1 MSTKLPRNCRARGRK
16 WSERGDSNPGPL
28 PPQSSCNDTIKH
40 LQGIS
45 GTDVPGSFR
54 IGSGQ
59 SAAKLPRGTAMSD
72 CPFKLPLSRSPVSK
86 RLLDA
91 SGMILSK
98 GISDIDAE
106 YIIRAVNTF
115 EKAKEAL
122 RPFADNSDYW
132 SAFKDTDDL
141 TVTPSAPGGWE
152 VPMECAVGDLRR
164 AAAVLKEM
172 EDEG

>member
-1 MSTKLPRNCRARGRK
+1 
-16 WSERGDSNPGPL
+16 
-28 PPQSSCNDTIKH
+28 
-40 LQGIS
+40 
-45 GTDVPGSFR
+45 
-54 IGSGQ
+54 
-59 SAAKLPRGTAMSD
+59 MSD